1 MPETRVIPM
10 RPCDTPGCQ
19 TQPRWREGFIPARWP
34 KGERPPRGRWLCDS
48 HATEIFERAR
58 NKGYDR

>member
-1 MPETRVIPM
+1 M

-19 TQPRWREGFIPARWP
+19 KQPRWREGFIPARWP